1 MSTNPQ
7 LPLIVQ
13 SDRTILLE
21 VNHPLFAEARQALT
35 GFAELIKSPEY
46 IHTYRI
52 TPLSLWN
59 AAASGLTKE
68 QVLESLQRYS
78 KFGVPPILAKE
89 IQDTFNRYGLIRL
102 EQYGSSFQLV
112 SDDPLILSEVLS
124 YPSLQTYITE
134 RLSPHQFLITPY
146 SRGMIKHELI
156 KLGYPVQDIA
166 GYTDGEPLAL
176 SLRET
181 TSNDRVLQIRDYQQE
196 AIQAFYAGGSVYGGN
211 GVLVLPCGA
220 GKTVIGIG
228 TMAKIQTATLILTT
242 NTASVRQWIDEILDK
257 TDLDPALIGEYTGQ
271 NKDVKPITVTT
282 YQMLTYR
289 RKSDADFP
297 HMALFHQRDW
307 GLLIYDEVHLLPAP
321 VFRMTASIQ
330 AKRRLGLTA
339 TLIREDGREDEVF
352 SLVGPKRYD
361 MSWQELAEQEWIA
374 DAECK
379 EVRLSFEPKWREAY
393 AHATVKQKYRIAAE
407 NPRKLETIKKLV
419 HQHREDQIL
428 IIGQYIDQLESVAEQ
443 LQVPLITG
451 KVKEQERQKLYQQF
465 KQKEIKCL
473 IVSKVANFAIDLP
486 DANVAIQISGTF
498 GSRQEEAQRL
508 GRILRP
514 KPDNNKAI
522 FYTLVTRDTREQEF
536 AAKRQLFLIEQGYR
550 YENIEEDQLTNP

>member
-1 MSTNPQ
+1 MSNPSQ

-21 VNHPLFAEARQALT
+21 VNHPLFAEARQAIT

-59 AAASGLTKE
+59 AAASGLTSE

-78 KFGVPPILAKE
+78 KFGIPPILAKE
-89 IQDTFNRYGLIRL
+89 IKDTFTRYGLIRL
-102 EQYGSSFQLV
+102 ERDGDLFQLV
-112 SDDPLILSEVLS
+112 SDDPLILTEVFG
-124 YPSLQTYITE
+124 YPSLQPYITE
-134 RLSPHQFLITPY
+134 RVNPKQFVIAPY
-146 SRGMIKHELI
+146 SRGLIKHELI

-166 GYTDGEPLAL
+166 GYTDGEAL
-176 SLRET
+176 SISLRET
-181 TSNDRVLQIRDYQQE
+181 TAGGRALQIRDYQQE

-228 TMAKIQTATLILTT
+228 TMAKIQTATLILTS
-242 NTASVRQWIDEILDK
+242 NTASVRQWINEILDK
-257 TDLDPALIGEYTGQ
+257 TDLDPSLIGEYTGEH
-271 NKDVKPITVTT
+271 KDVKPITVTT

-289 RKSDADFP
+289 RKADEEFP

-361 MSWQELAEQEWIA
+361 LSWQELAEQAWIA
-374 DAECK
+374 DAKCK
-379 EVRLSFEPKWREAY
+379 EIRLSFEPKWREAY
-393 AHATVKQKYRIAAE
+393 AHASIQQKYRIAAE
-407 NPRKLETIKKLV
+407 NPRKLAVIQKLV
-419 HQHREDQIL
+419 EQHREDQVL
-428 IIGQYIDQLESVAEQ
+428 IIGQYIDQLESVAKQ
-443 LQVPLITG
+443 LKVPLITG
-451 KVKEQERQKLYQQF
+451 KVKEQERQQLYQQF
-465 KQKEIKCL
+465 KTKQLKCL

-514 KPDNNKAI
+514 KAGNNTAT
-522 FYTLVTRDTREQEF
+522 FYTLVTQDTREQEF

-550 YENIEEDQLTNP
+550 YENIEEDQLTKP

>member
-1 MSTNPQ
+1 MSNPLQ

-21 VNHPLFAEARQALT
+21 VNNPLFAKARQAIT

-59 AAASGLTKE
+59 AAASGFSAE
-68 QVLESLQRYS
+68 QILDSLQSYS
-78 KFGVPPILAKE
+78 KFGIPPILAKE
-89 IQDTFNRYGLIRL
+89 IQDTFSRYGLIRL
-102 EQYGSSFQLV
+102 EREEDSFQLV
-112 SDDPLILSEVLS
+112 SDDPLILEEVLQ
-124 YPSLQTYITE
+124 YPSLQPYVTD
-134 RLSPHQFLITPY
+134 RLSSKKFLIAPY
-146 SRGMIKHELI
+146 SRGLIKHELI

-166 GYTDGEPLAL
+166 GYTEGEPLSIAL
-176 SLRET
+176 SET
-181 TSNDRVLQIRDYQQE
+181 TAGGRHLQVRDYQQE

-228 TMAKIQTATLILTT
+228 TMSQIQTATLILTT
-242 NTASVRQWIDEILDK
+242 NTASVRQWISEILDK
-257 TDLDPALIGEYTGQ
+257 TNIAPSLIGEYTGEQ
-271 NKDVKPITVTT
+271 KDVKPITVTT
-282 YQMLTYR
+282 YQMLTYH
-289 RKSDADFP
+289 RKEDQDYP
-297 HMALFHQRDW
+297 HMALFHERDW

-361 MSWQELAEQEWIA
+361 MSWQELAEQDWIA
-374 DAECK
+374 KAQCK

-393 AHATVKQKYRIAAE
+393 AHATIQQKYRIASE
-407 NPRKLETIKKLV
+407 NPRKLDVLSKLV
-419 HQHREDQIL
+419 QQHREDQVL
-428 IIGQYIDQLESVAEQ
+428 IIGQYIDQLEKVAEH
-443 LQVPLITG
+443 LKVPLITG
-451 KVKEQERQKLYQQF
+451 KVKEQERQQLYQQF
-465 KQKEIKCL
+465 KTKQLKCL

-486 DANVAIQISGTF
+486 DANVAIQISGTY

-514 KPDNNKAI
+514 KPDNNTAT